1 MLVVINFTN
10 LVLVH
15 LEHRPTN
22 RLLKEIN
29 HRKTVLFL
37 RNFYYKQAY
46 INPLNS
52 LKGHLKSLTI
62 NINQSKYYAL
72 FNCHTKFVK
81 KYLNSLPM
89 VS

>member
-22 RLLKEIN
+22 RLLKETDHI
-29 HRKTVLFL
+29 KTVLFL
-37 RNFYYKQAY
+37 RNLYYKQAY

-52 LKGHLKSLTI
+52 LKSLTI
-62 NINQSKYYAL
+62 NINQSKYAL